1 VAVGALRLAE
11 LVEALG
17 GELIGDGALSLQ
29 GLASLTSAGPEHIAF
44 VTGTKHVAA
53 MKACR
58 AGALIVP
65 PELAAEAA
73 LQAAVLVSPQP
84 YLYYARLS
92 QWWLARQ
99 RAQQPA
105 SRHPSA
111 YVHPEALLGEGVHL
125 GAFAVVEA
133 GARLGAGCVVGP
145 HTVIGAEAR
154 VGAGSRLAAHVTV
167 GERCELG
174 ARCIVHSG
182 TVIGADGFGFAPE
195 QGRWVKIEQLGR
207 VCIGD
212 EVEIGAN
219 CTIDRGALDDTVIEE
234 GVKLDNLVHIA
245 HNVHIGAHT
254 AMAGCAAVAGS
265 TRIGKHCTLG
275 GDAKVIGHLTL
286 ADGVHISACSVVTK
300 SILKPGVYTG
310 VFPLDEHTSW
320 EKNAASLRQLFKL
333 RDRVRALEKS
343 AEKP

>member
-1 VAVGALRLAE
+1 MTAGALRLAE

-17 GELIGDGALSLQ
+17 GELIGDGATPLQ
-29 GLASLTSAGPEHIAF
+29 GLASLTIAGPAHIAF
-44 VTGTKHVAA
+44 VTGAKHVAA
-53 MKACR
+53 MRACR

-65 PELAAEAA
+65 PALATEAA
-73 LQAAVLVSPQP
+73 LQAALIVTPDP

-99 RAQQPA
+99 RALVPA
-105 SRHPSA
+105 TRHATA
-111 YVHPEALLGEGVHL
+111 YVHPQAQLGEGVHL

-133 GARLGAGCVVGP
+133 GARVGAGSFIGAHTVLGAM
-145 HTVIGAEAR
+145 AQ

-167 GERCELG
+167 GEHCELG

-182 TVIGADGFGFAPE
+182 TVIGSDGFGFAPD

-207 VCIGD
+207 VLIGD
-212 EVEIGAN
+212 DVEIGAN
-219 CTIDRGALDDTVIEE
+219 CTIDRGALDDTIIEE

-245 HNVHIGAHT
+245 HNVHVGAHT
-254 AMAGCAAVAGS
+254 VMAGCAAVAGS
-265 TRIGKHCTLG
+265 TRIGKHCTLA

-300 SILKPGVYTG
+300 SIHKPGVYTG
-310 VFPLDEHTSW
+310 IFPLDEHSSW
-320 EKNAASLRQLFKL
+320 EKNAVTLRQLFKL
-333 RDRVRALEKS
+333 RDRVRALERS
-343 AEKP
+343 PEKT